1 MPVMPILPIRYRVA
15 MPELHSHEFH
25 ITMEIPALPNSNG
38 NPGRVPKPSR
48 DAPLP
53 ARARAK
59 PEAVAGWAG
68 RSRGPAGSA
77 RGGTIDVVFPAW
89 APGSYLVRDFA
100 RHIYDLEVCDRA
112 GKAVEHERMD
122 KQRWRVRTGGRPVT
136 IRYRV
141 FAFEV
146 SVRTSFLDDS
156 HAFLSGTSLF
166 FFVEGEM
173 ARPCTITVDA
183 PTAWHIST
191 ALPALRGQRNT
202 FRARDYDELADSPME
217 VGTHPLLAFRV
228 EGTRFEVALHGHTN
242 ANLARILADLRA
254 IVRATGAIFGGF
266 PFDRYLFIIHALS
279 TRGGLEHANSCT
291 LDIVGL
297 SFDDEKGYQNFA
309 ELAAHEFFHAWNV
322 KRIHDRVLG
331 PFDYTKENYTRLLWF
346 HEGFTEHMQAIIL
359 MRARLMTV
367 ERYLKDL
374 AEDWTRYAARPG
386 RNVTPL
392 SELSYEAWIKQYK
405 PADNHANRM
414 VSYYDKGRWAGLALD
429 LILRSATAG
438 RRGLPDLFR
447 RLWSR
452 HAARERAID
461 AAIIRSE
468 AESIAGRSLAGYFH
482 RFIDGTAELP
492 VPELLRGAGVKVQT
506 GAPAEHE
513 RNDKVK
519 ARRLLGWSGLIFAS
533 NGDRESTVVK
543 NVIPDSPAWRAG
555 LTFGDEVIAIDGA
568 RTSGATVGK
577 RLADGKVGQE
587 IAVTFF
593 RKDRLRKAKLRLVRN
608 PERKWLFTVDSEA
621 SARVKR
627 LRAKWLG
634 RQ

>member
-1 MPVMPILPIRYRVA
+1 MLPIRYRVA
-15 MPELHSHEFH
+15 MPEPQSHEFY
-25 ITMEIPALPNSNG
+25 ITMEIPALP
-38 NPGRVPKPSR
+38 GR
-48 DAPLP
+48 
-53 ARARAK
+53 
-59 PEAVAGWAG
+59 EN
-68 RSRGPAGSA
+68 
-77 RGGTIDVVFPAW
+77 IDVVFPAW
-89 APGSYLVRDFA
+89 APGSYLIRDFS
-100 RHIYDLEVCDRA
+100 RYIYDLEIGDRS
-112 GKAVEHERMD
+112 GKTVAHQRLD
-122 KQRWRVRTGGRPVT
+122 KQRWRVQSNGRPVT
-136 IRYRV
+136 LRYRI

-166 FFVEGEM
+166 FFVDGEL
-173 ARPCTITVDA
+173 ARPCAVTLDPPA
-183 PTAWHIST
+183 GWRIST
-191 ALPALRGQRNT
+191 PLPALRGQRNT
-202 FRARDYDELADSPME
+202 FRARDYDELADSPIQI
-217 VGTHPLLAFRV
+217 GTHQVLTFRV
-228 EGTRFEVALHGHTN
+228 KGTRFEVALHGHTN
-242 ANLARILADLRA
+242 ADLSRIMAELRA
-254 IVRATGAIFGGF
+254 IVRATGAMFGGF
-266 PFDRYLFIIHALS
+266 PFARYLFIIHALS
-279 TRGGLEHANSCT
+279 TRGGLEHANACT

-322 KRIHDRVLG
+322 KRIHDRPLG

-359 MRARLMTV
+359 LRAGLLTV

-374 AEDWTRYAARPG
+374 AEDWTRYADRPG

-405 PADNHANRM
+405 PADNHTNRM

-438 RRGLPDLFR
+438 RRGLPELFR

-452 HAARERAID
+452 HAAHQRAID
-461 AAIIRSE
+461 AGIIRSE
-468 AESIAGRSLAGYFH
+468 AEAIAGRSLASYFH

-492 VPELLRGAGVKVQT
+492 VPELLRGAGVKVQA

-513 RNDKVK
+513 RTDKVK
-519 ARRLLGWSGLIFAS
+519 ARRLLGWSGLAFA
-533 NGDRESTVVK
+533 NGGERESAVVK
-543 NVIPDSPAWRAG
+543 NVIPASPAWQAG
-555 LTFGDEVIAIDGA
+555 LTFGDEIIAVDGA
-568 RTSGATVGK
+568 RTTGGTVGK

-587 IAVTFF
+587 IAITFF

-608 PERKWLFTVDSEA
+608 PERKWIFAVDSEA
-621 SARVKR
+621 SARVKH
-627 LRAKWLG
+627 LRTRWLG

>member
-1 MPVMPILPIRYRVA
+1 MPVTILPIRYRVA
-15 MPELHSHEFH
+15 MPEPNSHEFH
-25 ITMEIPALPNSNG
+25 LTMDIPALP
-38 NPGRVPKPSR
+38 GR
-48 DAPLP
+48 
-53 ARARAK
+53 
-59 PEAVAGWAG
+59 E
-68 RSRGPAGSA
+68 
-77 RGGTIDVVFPAW
+77 TIDVVFPAW
-89 APGSYLVRDFA
+89 APGSYLIRDFS
-100 RHIYDLEVCDRA
+100 RFIYDLAIVDRT
-112 GKAVEHERMD
+112 GKAIPSERLD
-122 KQRWRVRTGGRPVT
+122 KQRWRLRTNGRPVT
-136 IRYRV
+136 LRYRV

-166 FFVEGEM
+166 FFVEGEL
-173 ARPCTITVDA
+173 ARPCTVTLEPPA
-183 PTAWHIST
+183 GWRIST

-202 FRARDYDELADSPME
+202 FSACDFDELADSPIQ
-217 VGTHPLLAFRV
+217 VGTHQLLAFRV
-228 EGTRFEVALHGHTN
+228 DRTRFEVALHGHTN
-242 ANLARILADLRA
+242 ADLARLIAELRV
-254 IVRATGAIFGGF
+254 IVRATGAMFGGF
-266 PFDRYLFIIHALS
+266 PFQRYLFIIHALS

-322 KRIHDRVLG
+322 KRIHDRPLG
-331 PFDYTKENYTRLLWF
+331 PFDYTQENYTRLLWF

-359 MRARLMTV
+359 LRAGLLTV

-374 AEDWTRYAARPG
+374 AEDWARYAARPG

-392 SELSYEAWIKQYK
+392 SELSFEAWIKQYK

-452 HAARERAID
+452 HAALGRAVD

-468 AESIAGRSLAGYFH
+468 AESIAGRSLASYFH

-492 VPELLRGAGVKVQT
+492 VPELLRGAGIKVQSA
-506 GAPAEHE
+506 APAEHE

-519 ARRLLGWSGLIFAS
+519 ARRMLGWSGLAFAG

-555 LTFGDEVIAIDGA
+555 LTFGDEVIAVDGA
-568 RTSGATVGK
+568 RTTGATVGK

-587 IAVTFF
+587 IAITFF
-593 RKDRLRKAKLRLVRN
+593 RKDRLRQAKLRLVRN
-608 PERKWLFTVDSEA
+608 PERKWIFTVDAGA
-621 SARVKR
+621 SARVKQ
-627 LRAKWLG
+627 LRTRWLG

>member
-1 MPVMPILPIRYRVA
+1 
-15 MPELHSHEFH
+15 MPEPHSHEFH
-25 ITMEIPALPNSNG
+25 ITMEIPALP
-38 NPGRVPKPSR
+38 GR
-48 DAPLP
+48 
-53 ARARAK
+53 
-59 PEAVAGWAG
+59 EN
-68 RSRGPAGSA
+68 
-77 RGGTIDVVFPAW
+77 IDVVFPAW
-89 APGSYLVRDFA
+89 APGSYLVRDFS
-100 RHIYDLEVCDRA
+100 RHIYDLEMRDRP
-112 GKAVEHERMD
+112 GRPFEHERMD

-166 FFVEGEM
+166 FFVDGEL
-173 ARPCTITVDA
+173 ARPCVVTIDPPA
-183 PTAWHIST
+183 GWRIST

-202 FRARDYDELADSPME
+202 FSARDYDELVDSPIQ
-217 VGTHPLLAFRV
+217 VGTHQVLAFRV
-228 EGTRFEVALHGHTN
+228 DGTRFEVALHGHTN
-242 ANLARILADLRA
+242 ADLSRILSELRA
-254 IVRATGAIFGGF
+254 IVRTTGAMFGGF

-297 SFDDEKGYQNFA
+297 SFEDEKGYQNFA

-346 HEGFTEHMQAIIL
+346 HEGFTEHMQALIL
-359 MRARLMTV
+359 LRAGLLSV

-405 PADNHANRM
+405 PADNHTNRM

-452 HAARERAID
+452 HAARGRAID
-461 AAIIRSE
+461 AAIIRAE
-468 AESIAGRSLAGYFH
+468 AEAIADRSLASYFR
-482 RFIDGTAELP
+482 RFIDGSAELP
-492 VPELLRGAGVKVQT
+492 VPELLRGAGVKAQCSAARARAQRQ
-506 GAPAEHE
+506 GQSPPPA
-513 RNDKVK
+513 
-519 ARRLLGWSGLIFAS
+519 RLEW
-533 NGDRESTVVK
+533 
-543 NVIPDSPAWRAG
+543 P
-555 LTFGDEVIAIDGA
+555 
-568 RTSGATVGK
+568 
-577 RLADGKVGQE
+577 
-587 IAVTFF
+587 
-593 RKDRLRKAKLRLVRN
+593 RLRKQRRARKCRGQERHPRLPRLARRSHLRRRDHRRRRHPHERRDRRQTPGRWQSRTRDRNHLLPPGSPAQSQAAAGAQPGAQVDFAVDAKAT
-608 PERKWLFTVDSEA
+608 P
-621 SARVKR
+621 RVKR
-627 LRAKWLG
+627 LRTRCWGASDNHWRCCCL
-634 RQ
+634 